1 MLLEQVLTKSLHNG
15 AAIPVRGTLEILL
28 LCFSTSASVASLHF
42 RCFYSLEDCNNSVCS
57 SDDWIGTG
65 AILGVGRRAL
75 AVVYGLVRVLRMLA
89 LRFSGGHSAFGFRLS
104 SDPALSDR
112 L

>member
-1 MLLEQVLTKSLHNG
+1 MALPSPSVACLRYS
-15 AAIPVRGTLEILL
+15 L
-28 LCFSTSASVASLHF
+28 LCFPTFSSVASPHF
-42 RCFYSLEDCNNSVCS
+42 RFLDALEDWNNNVCS

-89 LRFSGGHSAFGFRLS
+89 LRFSGGLSAFGFRFS